1 MTTKRPPQIVVQ
13 LVHIAGP
20 MKGQIQVFTEG
31 AITIGR
37 HPSCHLRFPADLTSV
52 SRQHAEIVREGN
64 QFRLKDHSTNGTF
77 VNGKRTAEV
86 LLKNGDVLAFSEVG
100 PKVSFL
106 AEIREGILEAE
117 AAPQAAPPASK
128 AVEPSGTAGPA
139 STLDLTPQRPSVKS
153 QSPPEEPPPIVQSV
167 KATLI
172 IQYGPTLR
180 SFRELPVTIGK
191 SPPCHLVLEHPA
203 LAAQQAQILYAQARY
218 WVRDLTGLRSV
229 QVNRQPIGDQAPLDV
244 NDELALSPKGPYF
257 RFLGGGRLAEIPEPM
272 PEASGTTR
280 RDEGKTP
287 PTKDDDTKPR
297 KGLLSRLRKVVE
309 P

>member
-1 MTTKRPPQIVVQ
+1 MATKRPPQIVVQ

-20 MKGQIQVFTEG
+20 MKGQIQAFTEG

-37 HPSCHLRFPADLTSV
+37 HPSCHLRFLADLTSV
-52 SRQHAEIVREGN
+52 SRQLAEIVRKGN

-77 VNGKRTAEV
+77 VNGKRTTEV
-86 LLKNGDVLAFSEVG
+86 FLKNGHVLAFSEVG

-106 AEIREGILEAE
+106 AEIREVILEE
-117 AAPQAAPPASK
+117 EVAPQPPPPIPK
-128 AVEPSGTAGPA
+128 VGEPLGTTTPA
-139 STLDLTPQRPSVKS
+139 STQDLTPRRPSVES
-153 QSPPEEPPPIVQSV
+153 GPSSGEPPPIVQPV
-167 KATLI
+167 KAPLI
-172 IQYGPTLR
+172 TQYGPMLH

-203 LAAQQAQILYAQARY
+203 LAAQQAQVLYAQERY

-229 QVNRQPIGDQAPLDV
+229 QVNRQAVGNQAHLEV
-244 NDELALSPKGPYF
+244 NDELAPSPNGPYF

-280 RDEGKTP
+280 RDEGKPP

-297 KGLLSRLRKVVE
+297 KGLFSRLRKVVE